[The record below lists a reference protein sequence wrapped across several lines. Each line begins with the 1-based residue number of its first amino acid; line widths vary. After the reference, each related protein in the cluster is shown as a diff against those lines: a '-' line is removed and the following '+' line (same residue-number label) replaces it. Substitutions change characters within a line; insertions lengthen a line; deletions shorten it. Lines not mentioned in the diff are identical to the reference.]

1 MIVTLAKMSED
12 TRRVLILIFLLFII
26 VFVLVGALYMLVKS
40 IMKKQGSKSDEM
52 LANVVKAEYFG
63 KEKELIKFGIRKNAR
78 VFYRQARVPFL
89 IFAGSWLAYLI
100 FCLFS
105 GKWGYN
111 PFNRTDGFATILFQF
126 GEWQKAKFF
135 GIKLL
140 SGFPPVIAK
149 PHLVGAAWFSYLFVP
164 TMLVGAVWFLLTTQS
179 YIARSIRIR
188 QIARGIYRKKLVPE
202 EPTVATEQSSDTL

>member
-1 MIVTLAKMSED
+1 MITLAKMNED
-12 TRRVLILIFLLFII
+12 TRRVLILIFLIFIL
-26 VFVLVGALYMLVKS
+26 VFVIMGALYVLVKS
-40 IMKKQGSKSDEM
+40 IMKRQGSKADEM
-52 LANVVKAEYFG
+52 LSNVVKAEYFG
-63 KEKELIKFGIRKNAR
+63 KEKDLIKFGIRKNSR
-78 VFYRQARVPFL
+78 VFYKQAVIPFL
-89 IFAGSWLAYLI
+89 IFAGSWFAYLL

-140 SGFPPVIAK
+140 SGFPKVISK
-149 PHLVGAAWFSYLFVP
+149 PHLVGEAWFSYIFVP
-164 TMLVGAVWFLLTTQS
+164 VMLIGAVWFLLTTQS

-188 QIARGIYRKKLVPE
+188 QIARGIFRKKLVPE
-202 EPTVATEQSSDTL
+202 EAPTQVEDKT